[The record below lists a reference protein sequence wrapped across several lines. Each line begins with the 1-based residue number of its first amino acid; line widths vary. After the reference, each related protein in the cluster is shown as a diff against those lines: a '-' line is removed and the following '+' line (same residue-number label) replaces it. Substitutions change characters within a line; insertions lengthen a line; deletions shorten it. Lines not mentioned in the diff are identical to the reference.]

1 MFARTIFFERSR
13 EDLNM
18 NIIGWKKIYFLISLL
33 VMVPGLIS
41 LYLWGLNLS
50 IDFTGGS
57 RMSVSLS
64 KNVEAEQVEFIR
76 TSLEK
81 QKIKVSSVE
90 SSDKLA
96 IVRTSPIDQKQN
108 SKFIEEITK
117 EYKDAKQQEFST
129 IGPTIGGETTL
140 NAIKA
145 VILASV
151 LIVVYIS
158 LVFRKVPKP
167 ASPIRFGVSAIFALI
182 HDVLVVVGI
191 FSLLG
196 HFLNVEIDSL
206 FVTALL
212 TVIGF
217 SVHDTI
223 VVFDRI
229 RENLGKNSADN
240 FAKVVNDSI
249 LQTIGRSLNTSL
261 TVLLVLFALLLFGGE
276 SIRWFVVALIV
287 GIASGTYSSIF
298 NASPILVVWHEW
310 NLKRHSK

>member
-1 MFARTIFFERSR
+1 M
-13 EDLNM
+13 D
-18 NIIGWKKIYFLISLL
+18 IIGKKKIFFLISFL
-33 VMVPGLIS
+33 VMLPGLIS
-41 LYLWGLNLS
+41 LYLYGLNLS
-50 IDFTGGS
+50 IEFTGGS
-57 RMSVSLS
+57 RMSVSFS
-64 KNVEAEQVEFIR
+64 KPVTSIETKFIR
-76 TSLEK
+76 ESLEK

-90 SSDKLA
+90 PSGKLA
-96 IVRTSPIDQKQN
+96 IVRTSQIDQKQHD
-108 SKFIEEITK
+108 KFIKSLTDK
-117 EYKDAKQQEFST
+117 YKDVRPQEFST
-129 IGPTIGGETTL
+129 IGPTIGGETSV

-145 VILASV
+145 VILASILV
-151 LIVVYIS
+151 VVYIS

-167 ASPIRFGVSAIFALI
+167 ASSIRFGVSTVIALM
-182 HDVLVVVGI
+182 HDVLVVIGV

-229 RENLGKNSADN
+229 RENLGRNTALS
-240 FAKVVNDSI
+240 FSEVVNNSI

-261 TVLLVLFALLLFGGE
+261 TVLLVLLALLLFGGE

-287 GIASGTYSSIF
+287 GVASGTYSSIF

-310 NLKRHSK
+310 SLKRSKK

>member
-1 MFARTIFFERSR
+1 M
-13 EDLNM
+13 D
-18 NIIGWKKIYFLISLL
+18 IIGKKYLYFAISFL
-33 VMVPGLIS
+33 VMLPGLIS
-41 LYLWGLNLS
+41 LYLYGLNLS
-50 IDFTGGS
+50 IEFTGGS
-57 RMSVSLS
+57 RMSVSFPKDVTSNQRLFIKS
-64 KNVEAEQVEFIR
+64 SLEEEKIKVFSIEPSGKLAIIR
-76 TSLEK
+76 TS
-81 QKIKVSSVE
+81 Q
-90 SSDKLA
+90 
-96 IVRTSPIDQKQN
+96 IDQKQN
-108 SKFIEEITK
+108 DKFIKTLKSKYEEVK
-117 EYKDAKQQEFST
+117 EQEFST
-129 IGPTIGGETTL
+129 IGPTIGGETTI

-145 VILASV
+145 VILASILV
-151 LIVVYIS
+151 VVYIS

-167 ASPIRFGVSAIFALI
+167 ASSIRFGVSTVVALI

-229 RENLGKNSADN
+229 RENLGKNVNES
-240 FAKVVNDSI
+240 FSQVVNNSI
-249 LQTIGRSLNTSL
+249 LQTIGRSLNTSI
-261 TVLLVLFALLLFGGE
+261 TVILVLFALLLFGGE

-298 NASPILVVWHEW
+298 NASPVLVVWHEW
-310 NLKRHSK
+310 SLKRNKK

>member
-1 MFARTIFFERSR
+1 MT
-13 EDLNM
+13 
-18 NIIGWKKIYFLISLL
+18 
-33 VMVPGLIS
+33 
-41 LYLWGLNLS
+41 
-50 IDFTGGS
+50 
-57 RMSVSLS
+57 VSFS
-64 KNVEAEQVEFIR
+64 KNVTTEQTLFIKS
-76 TSLEK
+76 SLEE
-81 QKIKVSSVE
+81 QRIKVFSVE
-90 SSDKLA
+90 PSDKLA
-96 IVRTSPIDQKQN
+96 IIRTSQIDQKQN
-108 SKFIEEITK
+108 NEIVKSLTSKF
-117 EYKDAKQQEFST
+117 KDAKQQEFST

-145 VILASV
+145 VILASI
-151 LIVVYIS
+151 LIIVYIS

-167 ASPIRFGVSAIFALI
+167 ASSIRFGVSAIFALI
-182 HDVLVVVGI
+182 HDVLVVVGV

-229 RENLGKNSADN
+229 RENLGKNVNES
-240 FAKVVNDSI
+240 FAQVVNDSI
-249 LQTIGRSLNTSL
+249 LQTIGRSLNTSI
-261 TVLLVLFALLLFGGE
+261 TVLLVLFTLLLFGGE

-310 NLKRHSK
+310 SLKRNKK